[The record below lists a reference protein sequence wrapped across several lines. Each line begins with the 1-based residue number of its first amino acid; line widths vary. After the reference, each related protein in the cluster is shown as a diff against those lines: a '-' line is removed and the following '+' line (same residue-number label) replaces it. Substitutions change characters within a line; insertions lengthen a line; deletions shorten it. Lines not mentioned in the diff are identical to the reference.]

1 MNWQKISIDRLK
13 SYENRQQAL
22 INIPEQIETLEM
34 SLTSIRA
41 AKTDKIPVKEGG
53 NKREDALINN
63 IVMREELS
71 RNLEITKREVE
82 ITDNALR
89 QLTKEELKILDR
101 FYIHHVRGH
110 AERLSEE
117 LNIERSRVYELKD
130 NALKKFTIACYG
142 IVEI

>member
-1 MNWQKISIDRLK
+1 MNWQKISIERLK

-22 INIPEQIETLEM
+22 SNIPEQIETLEM

-41 AKTDKIPVKEGG
+41 AKTDKVPVKEGG

-82 ITDNALR
+82 ITDKALR
-89 QLTKEELKILDR
+89 QLTKEEVKILDR
-101 FYIHHVRGH
+101 FYINKVRGH

-130 NALKKFTIACYG
+130 DALKKFTIACYG